1 MSELQ
6 APGVKVIESLLPRDT
21 GTVSTAPSRAVIIGP
36 LQRGPIEPTVVS
48 SWSQF
53 RAVFGDWYDNSKSWL
68 SAYPQNQ
75 MVDGAYQFFSNGPR
89 GGSSLIVQRVVN
101 ASDSVYSSADIVDTA
116 STLPEGASDVVFTV
130 EAVSPGVWGDR
141 IAVAITTILP
151 EASGEFTGG
160 EFGWEFNDPTQVK
173 FTINVYLSDPVRGYQ
188 FVEQFSNLT
197 LDTSSRSYV
206 ENLINGISRYIR
218 VGNVQSDTGMVP
230 DSIITTDPLA
240 LSGGADGSQP
250 SLSDFTAALAK
261 LDIVEQ
267 SLTITAPGNTS
278 LNVHGLISDYCRER
292 GDSFCIIGAEDNEAV
307 GMPTWAASLNKNSF
321 TAVYYPD
328 IWVPDPQAGPSGVLR
343 KTSNAGA
350 VLGAFA
356 SNDANIGVWRTP
368 AGTSAYLRSAA
379 RPTRTLTQYELE
391 MLNSADS
398 PINVIR
404 RINGIGLCIM
414 GGRTLDQR
422 EADRYVGIRRS
433 LSYIQRK
440 LKDLTQFALFEPNGP
455 DLWREITARLENW
468 LGLYYQQGALRG
480 RREPEAFYVQC
491 NATNNTPATIQNGE
505 VHVTVGVALEFP
517 AEFIVIRLTQSE
529 GSVRIS

>member
-21 GTVSTAPSRAVIIGP
+21 GSVSTAPSRAVIIGP
-36 LQRGPIEPTVVS
+36 LQRGPVEPTVVG

-53 RAVFGDWYDNSKSWL
+53 RSIFGDWYDNSKSWF

-89 GGSSLIVQRVVN
+89 GGASLIVQRVVN
-101 ASDSVYSSADIVDTA
+101 STDSVYSSVDIEDNT
-116 STLPEGASDVVFTV
+116 STLPEDASNVVFSV
-130 EAVSPGVWGDR
+130 QAVSPGVWGDR
-141 IAVAITTILP
+141 IAVSVSTALP
-151 EASGEFTGG
+151 EGSNEFDGG
-160 EFGWEFNDPTQVK
+160 EFAWEFSDPTQVK

-188 FVEQFSNLT
+188 FVEQFSNLS

-218 VGNVQSDTGMVP
+218 VAGVQADTGLVP
-230 DSIITTDPLA
+230 DDVANTDPLA
-240 LSGGADGSQP
+240 LTGGADGSQP
-250 SLSDFTAALAK
+250 QLSDFADALSK
-261 LDIVEQ
+261 LDVVEQ

-278 LNVHGLISDYCRER
+278 LNVHGLVSEYCRTR
-292 GDSFCIIGAEDNEAV
+292 GDSFCIIGAEDGEAV
-307 GMPTWAASLNKNSF
+307 GMPTWAASLSKNSF

-350 VLGAFA
+350 VLGAFS
-356 SNDANIGVWRTP
+356 SNDANVGVWRTP

-379 RPTRTLTQYELE
+379 RTTRTLSQYDLE
-391 MLNSADS
+391 NLNSADS

-440 LKDLTQFALFEPNGP
+440 LKDLTEFALFEPNGP

-480 RREPEAFYVQC
+480 RREPDAFYVQC

-505 VHVTVGVALEFP
+505 VHITVGVALEFP